1 MTMDAAGVWRD
12 SMKNRRYILRLRSGT
27 TLRALA
33 HGIEDHLTYEEG
45 MCCIVMR
52 TESGAYIVQAQ
63 SRHEEIACWAGLG
76 RRLSVRLIPVRQDRV
91 HVDLIPGRETEK
103 HILLT
108 AGLFFAW
115 GIALPPVCG
124 LIRQRLLI
132 RRVDRLIRVYRQ

>member
-1 MTMDAAGVWRD
+1 
-12 SMKNRRYILRLRSGT
+12 MKKKRSILRLCPGSSIRS
-27 TLRALA
+27 LA
-33 HGIEDHLTYEEG
+33 HSLEDYLTQEEG
-45 MCCIVMR
+45 MRCIVMR